1 MPVDLSVV
9 DLTFIRADLDYF
21 KAKMDVG
28 QDGEPL
34 TRIPLVEVSV
44 ASSRW

>member
-1 MPVDLSVV
+1 LNVV

-21 KAKMDVG
+21 KTKMDVS

-34 TRIPLVEVSV
+34 ARVPLVEVSV